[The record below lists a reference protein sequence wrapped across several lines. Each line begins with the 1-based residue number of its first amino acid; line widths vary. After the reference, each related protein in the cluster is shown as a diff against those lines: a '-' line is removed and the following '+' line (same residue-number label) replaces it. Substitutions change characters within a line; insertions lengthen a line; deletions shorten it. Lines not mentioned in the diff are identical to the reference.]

1 MKEQYKDINSYIT
14 QGATI
19 TVQTAVLKETL
30 EDNKDILNNEKELIE
45 DVAFVT
51 KMFFKDVIKNRGGE
65 LKWENLERM
74 IDMMRIAKIR
84 QILKEKEKEQNNT
97 KNIL

>member
-1 MKEQYKDINSYIT
+1 MEISKDIQEFS
-14 QGATI
+14 
-19 TVQTAVLKETL
+19 K
-30 EDNKDILNNEKELIE
+30 E

-51 KMFFKDVIKNRGGE
+51 KMFYKDAIKNRGGE
-65 LKWENLERM
+65 LKLENLERM

-84 QILKEKEKEQNNT
+84 RILKEKEKEHNEN